1 MFSREKLV
9 VFAVIGGVAAAF
21 LTGLIENTPT
31 ALVGAV
37 WYGYPL
43 AWLIRRVVAPQYSPW
58 VVEPFQLILDIILW
72 TLIIA
77 VVIFAYSKIGTK

>member
-1 MFSREKLV
+1 MFSRSRLV
-9 VFAVIGGVAAAF
+9 MFAVIGGVMATF

-31 ALVGAV
+31 GLVGAV

-43 AWLIRRVVAPQYSPW
+43 AWLIRMVVAPQYSPW

-77 VVIFAYSKIGTK
+77 IVIFAYTKIGKK